1 MPQIGTF
8 NQNIKFSGKVGGY
21 RRIFEGHTPLL
32 VGGFNW
38 DLNDLP
44 AHGNVLPAGTPVLVD
59 EEKRTIKPLYGFKV
73 IEQATSST
81 TLKVEKIFAG
91 TRAKVG
97 MTISGQKVS
106 AIDSSNESFD
116 VLTMAAAVTA
126 EKNSVVYGTMD
137 AVDITAKV
145 NGLTPYDI
153 CLDPNAVS
161 ADGDVAWNMMDAPVL
176 ERRMP
181 PITDEVKKA
190 LITNGCFFRFSN
202 RK

>member
-8 NQNIKFSGKVGGY
+8 NQRIQFSGKIGGY
-21 RRIFEGHTPLL
+21 RRVFEGHTPLL

-44 AHGNVLPAGTPVLVD
+44 SPYNVLPAGTPVYVD
-59 EEKRTIKPLYGFKV
+59 EDKRTIKPLYGFRVVKV
-73 IEQATSST
+73 NGVD
-81 TLKVEKIFAG
+81 LHVEKIFAG

-97 MTISGQKVS
+97 MTILTKKVKS
-106 AIDSSNESFD
+106 IDSTNEKFD
-116 VLTMAAAVTA
+116 ILTMDAAVTA
-126 EKNSVVYGTMD
+126 NPNDIVFGTMD
-137 AVDITAKV
+137 GVDITNKV

-153 CLDPNAVS
+153 CLDPNAVA

-181 PITDEVKKA
+181 PITDAVKKA